1 MTTSLQ
7 SSSLHDAGKSSS
19 LKKKLDA
26 LHQQCNF
33 SKRIAGDPIE
43 FPHRYHDPRDIE
55 VVGLIAAVLAYGRV
69 DLFKAVVD
77 RILQQM
83 GVYPAAFVAEF
94 SLKRDAQR
102 FNGIC
107 YRFNTTEDIVLLMQI
122 LHLLLRKYG
131 SIEQAVVIH
140 LRRNDASIGPALTG
154 FVAGVHELAAKR
166 GLVSRGFA
174 QFFPSPASGSAC
186 KRLNLYLRW
195 MVRSGAPDIGIWRG
209 IRTDQ
214 LVIPLDLHISRIGR
228 CFGLTS
234 RKSDD
239 WKTALEITESL
250 KRIDPVDPIK
260 YDFALCHLGI
270 TQECHVAKCKS
281 CKYRRKNQEGE
292 GKRSV
297 GYFGRKG

>member
-1 MTTSLQ
+1 MTKSLQ
-7 SSSLHDAGKSSS
+7 SASLRHAGKHSP
-19 LKKKLDA
+19 LRKRLDA
-26 LHQQCNF
+26 LHRQCDF
-33 SKRIAGDPIE
+33 SQRIAGDPIE
-43 FPHRYHDPRDIE
+43 FPHRYCDPRDIE

-69 DLFKAVVD
+69 DLFKAVID

-83 GVYPAAFVAEF
+83 GAHPADFLAEF
-94 SLKRDAQR
+94 SLKRDAKR
-102 FNGIC
+102 FDGMY

-122 LHLLLRKYG
+122 LHLFLRKHG

-140 LRRNDASIGPALTG
+140 LRRNDASIGPALAG

-166 GLVSRGFA
+166 GLVSHGFA

-195 MVRSGAPDIGIWRG
+195 MVRSGAPDCGIWKG
-209 IRTDQ
+209 IRPDQ

-228 CFGLTS
+228 CFGLTA

-239 WKTALEITESL
+239 WKTAVEITELL
-250 KRIDPVDPIK
+250 KRFDPVDPVK

-270 TQECHVAKCKS
+270 TQECHVTKCGD
-281 CKYRRKNQEGE
+281 CRF
-292 GKRSV
+292 RSV
-297 GYFGRKG
+297 SSSQNKNS